1 LCLHPEDIG
10 FLHMDNQP
18 AASSLRSGER
28 APLKDLTDNSNRQ
41 SRQGKK
47 QQDVKGWYARLYD
60 EEKAEYLKRQRAAR
74 QQKKDADHLDGV
86 DGEKM

>member
-1 LCLHPEDIG
+1 MCLHPEDIG

-18 AASSLRSGER
+18 AASFLRSGER

-47 QQDVKGWYARLYD
+47 QQDGKGWYARLSD
-60 EEKAEYLKRQRAAR
+60 EEKAEYLMKAQVMKRPQ
-74 QQKKDADHLDGV
+74 
-86 DGEKM
+86 